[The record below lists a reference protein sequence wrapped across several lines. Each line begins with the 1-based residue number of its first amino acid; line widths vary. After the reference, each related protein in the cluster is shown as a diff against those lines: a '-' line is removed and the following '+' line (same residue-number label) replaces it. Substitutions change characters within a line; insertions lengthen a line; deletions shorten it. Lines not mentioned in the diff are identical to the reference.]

1 MPVHLGLTSA
11 IKATSIFQSIVR
23 SEEHSR
29 AQSISR
35 LHHRDTT
42 QKCLLCVH
50 ELRSPTLQ
58 RPASRLEVLDETP
71 RNDKKSVIY
80 TQYITWGFSFGT
92 SSLLLNANIS
102 YLNVLQGLGLRH
114 DASHPK
120 NRHSWLLGCPFSDG
134 ALKSS
139 QISVFVISLCQ
150 ETACINNTSVCY
162 SLLTAATSS
171 ATLNFFFFS
180 SSRLYAEKN
189 ELLFIYLFSYFN
201 RILSQCFLI
210 KKTQHRLSLP
220 QACACLRI
228 KQFNCF

>member
-58 RPASRLEVLDETP
+58 RLASRLEVLDETP

-171 ATLNFFFFS
+171 ATLN
-180 SSRLYAEKN
+180 
-189 ELLFIYLFSYFN
+189 LLESLVCRKEWTFIYLF
-201 RILSQCFLI
+201 I
-210 KKTQHRLSLP
+210 
-220 QACACLRI
+220 
-228 KQFNCF
+228 